1 MWCFYVSF
9 NDISIFSSH
18 CKEIYTSVKFRGS
31 KLQQKILKKQNLANF
46 AINRL
51 QNCSFCK
58 LLNYKR
64 FNETAENSTNK
75 FYIYNEV
82 A

>member
-1 MWCFYVSF
+1 MFVKILDHGEKF
-9 NDISIFSSH
+9 VSSH
-18 CKEIYTSVKFRGS
+18 NYTSVKLRGS

-51 QNCSFCK
+51 QNRSFCK

-64 FNETAENSTNK
+64 LDETAEYSTNK

-82 A
+82 V